1 MKLPNQMLVFRIS
14 FLCIALSQHAF
25 PDLASAQ
32 SITTV
37 LLNRNASFENGTTG
51 WSGSSTSAT
60 ALTRDWTPGQFDG
73 SGVVDFTVAFFKGEQ
88 ANLGA
93 NLIEISG
100 SGTYGQNV
108 VVNPARGKH
117 ILNAFASKR
126 STSSGVAPGY
136 ASIGITYYDF
146 AGVEVDH
153 YEFPVAEPDA
163 NLQRGIGDG
172 LNFYTWGINVP
183 ATAFSAYIFGYTSEG
198 TTLQLDNLAVFE
210 ITNTRIGKLAVNL
223 VANPDFISVR
233 ETSDPTA
240 PTCVGYGVEFWENHL
255 DWTTP
260 FYDGLGSPNQ
270 AEWVYQFVP
279 LKAGATYSVLN
290 FGSKAP
296 EAVASFGFDLY
307 DKDWKP
313 IGKRMFD
320 LTGKSVPAEHAFRFE
335 VPANC
340 AHASLVLWAAARS
353 ESVQST
359 SILPLVYEQ
368 EPKATAA
375 STVIATDF
383 SPSFSRTGQVGVNVE
398 LIYSDRSGIDLST
411 LDISDV
417 LFTSKTDGTKRYPAS
432 LIGVTSHDRDRLV
445 RVVYSF
451 RSENPFD
458 PAFTDIDGVQIR
470 AQRVKDKLGNWV
482 PAKTIRPILS
492 P

>member
-1 MKLPNQMLVFRIS
+1 MSLCSRRFAFRVS
-14 FLCIALSQHAF
+14 FLCIALSVHVF
-25 PDLASAQ
+25 SDLAPAQ

-37 LLNRNASFENGTTG
+37 LLNSNASFENGTTG
-51 WSGSSTSAT
+51 WSGSPTSAT
-60 ALTRDWTPGQFDG
+60 VLTRDWTPGQFDG
-73 SGVVDFTVAFFKGEQ
+73 SGVVDFTDNFFKGEQ

-146 AGVEVDH
+146 AGAEVDH

-198 TTLQLDNLAVFE
+198 TKLQLDNLAVFE

-223 VANPDFISVR
+223 VANPDFRTTRS
-233 ETSDPTA
+233 TSDPTE
-240 PTCVGYGVEFWENHL
+240 PTCVGYGVEFWENNL
-255 DWTTP
+255 DWSTP
-260 FYDGLGSPNQ
+260 FDGSFGSPNQ

-279 LKAGATYSVLN
+279 LKAGATYSV
-290 FGSKAP
+290 FDVGSKAQ

-307 DKDWKP
+307 DKDWKQ
-313 IGKRMFD
+313 IGRRMFD
-320 LTGKSVPAEHAFRFE
+320 LTGKGVPAENAFRLE
-335 VPANC
+335 VPSNC
-340 AHASLVLWAAARS
+340 AHASLVLWAAPVSS
-353 ESVQST
+353 EFQST
-359 SILPLVYEQ
+359 FFGSFVYEQ
-368 EPKATAA
+368 DSKATAA

-383 SPSFSRTGQVGVNVE
+383 TPSFSRTGQVGVNVE
-398 LIYSDRSGIDLST
+398 LIYSDRNGIDLST

-417 LFTSKTDGTKRYPAS
+417 VFTSKTTATKRYPAS
-432 LIGVTSHDRDRLV
+432 LIGLRSHDSDRLV
-445 RVVYSF
+445 RVTYSF

-470 AQRVKDKLGNWV
+470 AQKVKDKLGNWV
-482 PAKTIRPILS
+482 PAKTIRPIVS